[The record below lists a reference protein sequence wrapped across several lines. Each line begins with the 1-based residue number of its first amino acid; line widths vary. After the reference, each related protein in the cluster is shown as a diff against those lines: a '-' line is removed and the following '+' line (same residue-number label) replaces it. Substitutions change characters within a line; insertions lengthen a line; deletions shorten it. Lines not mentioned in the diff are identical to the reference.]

1 VVKVWDVVVV
11 IGDAVGGCVAPS
23 LVGAE
28 VAETGGNVV
37 GRTAGECVVGPTGN
51 AVGLGEV
58 GDKVTEETTW
68 LAQMAQLTKITENI
82 VEPPVWKGAI

>member
-28 VAETGGNVV
+28 VAETGDNDV
-37 GRTAGECVVGPTGN
+37 GKPAGDCVVGPTGS

-58 GDKVTEETTW
+58 GDKVTEETT
-68 LAQMAQLTKITENI
+68 
-82 VEPPVWKGAI
+82 